1 VNQLIVAV
9 FPDEAKA
16 YEAARALEDPG
27 DPAHSA
33 LRGMAI
39 VVKRA
44 DGTVWERKWT
54 SQVAFRAPVGALVG
68 ALLGLAAGPIGS
80 AIGFT
85 AGGLLGLS
93 RDLANFG
100 IEDSFF
106 NDVAAKLTP
115 GKSALVIEVAK
126 DADLQLEARL
136 KLLGASVMVT
146 DLRP

>member
-1 VNQLIVAV
+1 V
-9 FPDEAKA
+9 
-16 YEAARALEDPG
+16 
-27 DPAHSA
+27 
-33 LRGMAI
+33 
-39 VVKRA
+39 
-44 DGTVWERKWT
+44 
-54 SQVAFRAPVGALVG
+54 FRAPVGALVG

-85 AGGLLGLS
+85 AGGLLGFS